1 MKTKN
6 KSAFTLI
13 EMIVVLAIIGTL
25 LGIVISQFSGAT
37 ESAKAAQCEANLK
50 NLATAAHTCAQAQQ
64 DGYFPP
70 AGSFW
75 YIEYSHKG
83 KGGVSYPRRIGWIS
97 GSEPNNGGKIDQSP
111 IPYYDDKDPKS
122 QGSAFYAITNGARGE
137 MWRELKSQNTYMCP
151 IHAAAVHQKN
161 GNYPGWSYVMN
172 REFGMKDN
180 SGSWFGQTLSSIT
193 IRDDSG
199 KDHTRDHSK
208 VLMFAELQGIDITKK
223 DGDYSP
229 IRANLRPGTDEAD
242 AILDYKKNES
252 IGFNHKVDKRKVCGH
267 VAFADCHVE
276 KFNCPKSSSALNR
289 LDLTKKLCRGHE
301 IASDGNGK
309 YTDKTNDDA
318 GY

>member
-1 MKTKN
+1 MKTKTQLG
-6 KSAFTLI
+6 FTLI

-25 LGIVISQFSGAT
+25 LGIVISQFGGAT

-50 NLATAAHTCAQAQQ
+50 NIATAAHTCAQAQK
-64 DGYFPP
+64 DGFFPP

-97 GSEPNNGGKIDQSP
+97 GSEPNDGGKINQSS
-111 IPYYDDKDPKS
+111 IPYYDERDPKS

-137 MWRELKSQNTYMCP
+137 MWRELKSQNVYMCP
-151 IHAAAVHQKN
+151 IHAAAVRDKT
-161 GNYPGWSYVMN
+161 GKYPGWSYVMN
-172 REFGMKDN
+172 RDFGMKDH
-180 SGSWFGQTLSSIT
+180 GGGGWFGQTLSSIS
-193 IRDDSG
+193 IEGHS
-199 KDHTRDHSK
+199 RDHSK

-229 IRANLRPGTDEAD
+229 VRANLRPGMDEAD

-276 KFNCPKSSSALNR
+276 KFNCPKSSSSLNR
-289 LDLTKKLCRGHE
+289 EDLTKKLCRGHE
-301 IASDGNGK
+301 ISSDGQGK
-309 YTDKTNDDA
+309 YTDLSNDDP